1 MKRQLL
7 FLFLLVTSAHGEVF
21 TWTDGR
27 GTAHYTNSL
36 YEVPARYRAKVK
48 VLNLGPEPKGE
59 GAASVQQAPQPA
71 QPTAPVAVEP
81 PKSRP
86 TLTKG
91 RSQRRRTSSDGD

>member
-7 FLFLLVTSAHGEVF
+7 FLLLLVSSAHGEVF
-21 TWTDGR
+21 TWTDSR

-48 VLNLGPEPKGE
+48 VLNLGPEPKAD
-59 GAASVQQAPQPA
+59 GAASAQQAPQPA
-71 QPTAPVAVEP
+71 QPAMPVAVEQ

-86 TLTKG
+86 TLT
-91 RSQRRRTSSDGD
+91 RERPQRRRTSNIDD